1 MNKENIDII
10 KAEGELVEL
19 YADEIPELAW
29 STGPASYEYYMK
41 RRSLF
46 DAWVQRLWRAPGT
59 IFSSDSATLS
69 IEEGK
74 LLGVAI
80 AFNGGKYRERIR
92 AGGPLW
98 EEMLKAD
105 EVTTEEIAGVTER
118 AKLASWLNPVIYS
131 NTFYIHAL
139 AVKPEGRGKG
149 VGYSMMEYLFEEA
162 KEIDYQEFQLDVLSD
177 NPAVGFYRSLGLEVL
192 AETKAPKPAEFGVP
206 IEFRMGKLLTKKTR
220 SRV

>member
-46 DAWVQRLWRAPGT
+46 DAWVKRLWRTPGT

-139 AVKPEGRGKG
+139 AVKPEARGKG

-162 KEIDYQEFQLDVLSD
+162 KELGYQEFQLDVLSD

-206 IEFRMGKLLTKKTR
+206 IEFRMGKLLN
-220 SRV
+220 

>member
-10 KAEGELVEL
+10 KAEGKLVEL

-29 STGPASYEYYMK
+29 STGPVSYEYYMK

-46 DAWVQRLWRAPGT
+46 DAWVQRLWRTPGT
-59 IFSSDSATLS
+59 LFSADSAILS
-69 IEEGK
+69 IKEGK

-131 NTFYIHAL
+131 NTFYVHAL
-139 AVKPEGRGKG
+139 AVKQEARGKG

-162 KEIDYQEFQLDVLSD
+162 KELGYQEFQLDVLSD

-206 IEFRMGKLLTKKTR
+206 IEFRMGKLLN
-220 SRV
+220 

>member
-1 MNKENIDII
+1 MNKDNIDII

-59 IFSSDSATLS
+59 IFSSDSTILS

-92 AGGPLW
+92 AGGPIW
-98 EEMLKAD
+98 EEMLKAK

-131 NTFYIHAL
+131 NTFYVHAL
-139 AVKPEGRGKG
+139 AVKPEARGKG
-149 VGYSMMEYLFEEA
+149 VGYSMMEYLFDEA
-162 KEIDYQEFQLDVLSD
+162 KDLGYQEFQLDVLSD

-192 AETKAPKPAEFGVP
+192 AETRAPKPAEFGVP
-206 IEFRMGKLLTKKTR
+206 VEYRMGKLLD
-220 SRV
+220 

>member
-1 MNKENIDII
+1 MSKENIDII

-59 IFSSDSATLS
+59 IFSSDSTILS

-92 AGGPLW
+92 AGGPIW
-98 EEMLKAD
+98 EEMLKAK

-131 NTFYIHAL
+131 NTFYVHAL
-139 AVKPEGRGKG
+139 AVKPEARGKG
-149 VGYSMMEYLFEEA
+149 VGYSMMEYLFDEA
-162 KEIDYQEFQLDVLSD
+162 KDLGYQEFQLDVLSD

-192 AETKAPKPAEFGVP
+192 AETRAPKPAEFGVP
-206 IEFRMGKLLTKKTR
+206 VEYRMGKLLD
-220 SRV
+220 

>member
-46 DAWVQRLWRAPGT
+46 DAWVQRLWRASGT
-59 IFSSDSATLS
+59 IFSSDSTILS

-92 AGGPLW
+92 AGGPIW
-98 EEMLKAD
+98 EEMLKAK

-131 NTFYIHAL
+131 NTFYVHAL
-139 AVKPEGRGKG
+139 AVKPEARGKG
-149 VGYSMMEYLFEEA
+149 VGYSMMEYLFDEA
-162 KEIDYQEFQLDVLSD
+162 KELGYQEFQLDVLSD

-192 AETKAPKPAEFGVP
+192 VETRAPKPAEFGVP
-206 IEFRMGKLLTKKTR
+206 VEYRMGKLLD
-220 SRV
+220 

>member
-29 STGPASYEYYMK
+29 STGPVSYEYYMK

-46 DAWVQRLWRAPGT
+46 DAWVQRLWRTPGT
-59 IFSSDSATLS
+59 LFSSDSAILS
-69 IEEGK
+69 IEKGE

-131 NTFYIHAL
+131 NTYYVHAL
-139 AVKPEGRGKG
+139 AVKPEARGKG
-149 VGYSMMEYLFEEA
+149 VGYSMMEYLFEEV
-162 KEIDYQEFQLDVLSD
+162 KELGYQEFQLDVLSD

-206 IEFRMGKLLTKKTR
+206 IEFRMGKLLN
-220 SRV
+220 

>member
-1 MNKENIDII
+1 MNKENIDIT

-29 STGPASYEYYMK
+29 STGPVSYEYYMK

-46 DAWVQRLWRAPGT
+46 DAWVQRLWRTPGT
-59 IFSSDSATLS
+59 LFSSDSAILS
-69 IEEGK
+69 IEEGE

-131 NTFYIHAL
+131 NTFYVHAL
-139 AVKPEGRGKG
+139 AVKPEARGKG

-162 KEIDYQEFQLDVLSD
+162 KELGYQEFQLDVLSD

-206 IEFRMGKLLTKKTR
+206 IEFRMGKLLN
-220 SRV
+220 

>member
-1 MNKENIDII
+1 MNIENIDII
-10 KAEGELVEL
+10 KAQGELVEL

-46 DAWVQRLWRAPGT
+46 DAWVQRLWRAQGT
-59 IFSSDSATLS
+59 IFSSDSAILS

-92 AGGPLW
+92 AGGLLW

-131 NTFYIHAL
+131 NTFYVHAL
-139 AVKPEGRGKG
+139 AVKPEARGKG
-149 VGYSMMEYLFEEA
+149 VGYSMMECLFDEA
-162 KEIDYQEFQLDVLSD
+162 KELGYKEFQLDVLSD

-206 IEFRMGKLLTKKTR
+206 IEFRMGKLLN
-220 SRV
+220 

>member
-1 MNKENIDII
+1 MNKENIHII
-10 KAEGELVEL
+10 KAEGELVDL
-19 YADEIPELAW
+19 YVDEIPELAW

-46 DAWVQRLWRAPGT
+46 DAWVKRLWRAPST
-59 IFSSDSATLS
+59 IFSSDSTILS

-92 AGGPLW
+92 AGGPIW
-98 EEMLKAD
+98 EEMLKAK
-105 EVTTEEIAGVTER
+105 EVTTEEIAGVTKR

-131 NTFYIHAL
+131 NTFYVHAL
-139 AVKPEGRGKG
+139 AVKPEARGKG
-149 VGYSMMEYLFEEA
+149 VGYSMMEYLFDEA
-162 KEIDYQEFQLDVLSD
+162 KELGYQEFQLDVLSD

-192 AETKAPKPAEFGVP
+192 AETRAPKPAEFGVP
-206 IEFRMGKLLTKKTR
+206 VEYRMGKLLD
-220 SRV
+220 

>member
-10 KAEGELVEL
+10 KAEGELIEL

-29 STGPASYEYYMK
+29 STGSVSYEYYMK

-46 DAWVQRLWRAPGT
+46 DAWVQRLWRTPGT
-59 IFSSDSATLS
+59 LFSSDSAILS
-69 IEEGK
+69 IEKGE

-131 NTFYIHAL
+131 NTFYVHAL
-139 AVKPEGRGKG
+139 AVKPEARGKG

-162 KEIDYQEFQLDVLSD
+162 KELGYQEFQLDVLSD

-192 AETKAPKPAEFGVP
+192 AETRAPKPAEFGVP
-206 IEFRMGKLLTKKTR
+206 IEFRMGKLLN
-220 SRV
+220 

>member
-10 KAEGELVEL
+10 KAEGEFVEL

-29 STGPASYEYYMK
+29 STGPVSYEYYMK

-46 DAWVQRLWRAPGT
+46 DAWVQRLWRTPGT
-59 IFSSDSATLS
+59 LFSADSAILS
-69 IEEGK
+69 IKEGK

-131 NTFYIHAL
+131 NTFYVHAL
-139 AVKPEGRGKG
+139 AVKPEARGKG
-149 VGYSMMEYLFEEA
+149 VGYSIMEYLFEEA
-162 KEIDYQEFQLDVLSD
+162 KELGYQEFQLDVLSD

-192 AETKAPKPAEFGVP
+192 AETRAPKPADFGVP
-206 IEFRMGKLLTKKTR
+206 IEFRMGKLLD
-220 SRV
+220 

>member
-10 KAEGELVEL
+10 KAQGELVEL

-46 DAWVQRLWRAPGT
+46 DAWIQRLWRAPGT
-59 IFSSDSATLS
+59 IFSSDSAILS

-92 AGGPLW
+92 AGGLLW

-131 NTFYIHAL
+131 NTFYVHAL
-139 AVKPEGRGKG
+139 AVKPEARGKG
-149 VGYSMMEYLFEEA
+149 VGYSMMECLFDEA
-162 KEIDYQEFQLDVLSD
+162 KELGYQEFQLDVLSD

-206 IEFRMGKLLTKKTR
+206 IELRMGKLLN
-220 SRV
+220 

>member
-10 KAEGELVEL
+10 KAQGELVEL

-46 DAWVQRLWRAPGT
+46 DALVQRLWRAQGT
-59 IFSSDSATLS
+59 IFSSDSAILS

-92 AGGPLW
+92 AGGLLW

-131 NTFYIHAL
+131 NTFYVHAL
-139 AVKPEGRGKG
+139 AVKPEARGKG
-149 VGYSMMEYLFEEA
+149 VGYSMMECLFDEA
-162 KEIDYQEFQLDVLSD
+162 KELGYQEFQLDVLSD

-206 IEFRMGKLLTKKTR
+206 IELRMGKLLN
-220 SRV
+220 

>member
-1 MNKENIDII
+1 MKKENIDII

-19 YADEIPELAW
+19 YANEIPELAW
-29 STGPASYEYYMK
+29 STGPVSYEYYMK

-46 DAWVQRLWRAPGT
+46 DAWVQRLWRTPGT
-59 IFSSDSATLS
+59 LFSSDSAILS
-69 IEEGK
+69 IEEGE

-131 NTFYIHAL
+131 NTFYVHAL
-139 AVKPEGRGKG
+139 AVKPEARGKG

-162 KEIDYQEFQLDVLSD
+162 KELGYQEFQLDVLSD

-206 IEFRMGKLLTKKTR
+206 IEFRMGKLLN
-220 SRV
+220 

>member
-19 YADEIPELAW
+19 YAYEIPELAW
-29 STGPASYEYYMK
+29 STGPVSYEYYMK

-46 DAWVQRLWRAPGT
+46 DAWVQRLWRTPGT
-59 IFSSDSATLS
+59 LFSSDSAILS
-69 IEEGK
+69 IEEGE

-131 NTFYIHAL
+131 NTFYVHAL
-139 AVKPEGRGKG
+139 AVKPEARGKG

-162 KEIDYQEFQLDVLSD
+162 KELGYQEFQLDVLSD
-177 NPAVGFYRSLGLEVL
+177 NPAGGFYRSLGLEVL

-206 IEFRMGKLLTKKTR
+206 IEFRMGKLLN
-220 SRV
+220 

>member
-10 KAEGELVEL
+10 KAEGKLVEL

-29 STGPASYEYYMK
+29 STGPVSYEYYMK

-46 DAWVQRLWRAPGT
+46 DAWVQRLWRTPGT
-59 IFSSDSATLS
+59 LFSSDSAILS
-69 IEEGK
+69 IEEGE

-131 NTFYIHAL
+131 NTFYVHAL
-139 AVKPEGRGKG
+139 AVKPEARGRG

-162 KEIDYQEFQLDVLSD
+162 KELGYQEFQLDVLSD

-206 IEFRMGKLLTKKTR
+206 IEFRMGKLLN
-220 SRV
+220 

>member
-1 MNKENIDII
+1 MKKENIDII

-29 STGPASYEYYMK
+29 STGPVSYEYYMK

-46 DAWVQRLWRAPGT
+46 DAWVQRLWRTPGT
-59 IFSSDSATLS
+59 LFSSDSAILS
-69 IEEGK
+69 IEEGE

-131 NTFYIHAL
+131 NTFYVHAL
-139 AVKPEGRGKG
+139 AVKPEARGKG

-162 KEIDYQEFQLDVLSD
+162 KELGYQEFQLDVLSD

-206 IEFRMGKLLTKKTR
+206 IEFRMGKLLN
-220 SRV
+220 

>member
-1 MNKENIDII
+1 MNKDNIDII

-46 DAWVQRLWRAPGT
+46 DAWVQRLWRASGT
-59 IFSSDSATLS
+59 IFSSDSAILS

-131 NTFYIHAL
+131 NTFYVHAL
-139 AVKPEGRGKG
+139 AVKPEARGKG
-149 VGYSMMEYLFEEA
+149 VGYSMMECLFDEA
-162 KEIDYQEFQLDVLSD
+162 KEIGYQELQLDVLSD

-206 IEFRMGKLLTKKTR
+206 IEFRMGKLLN
-220 SRV
+220 

>member
-1 MNKENIDII
+1 MNKENIDIT
-10 KAEGELVEL
+10 KAEGELVKL

-29 STGPASYEYYMK
+29 STGPVSYEYYMK

-46 DAWVQRLWRAPGT
+46 DAWVQRLWRTPGT
-59 IFSSDSATLS
+59 LFSADSAILS
-69 IEEGK
+69 IKEGK

-131 NTFYIHAL
+131 NTFYVHAL
-139 AVKPEGRGKG
+139 AVKPEARGKG
-149 VGYSMMEYLFEEA
+149 VGYSMMECLFDEA
-162 KEIDYQEFQLDVLSD
+162 KELGYQEFQLDVLSD

-206 IEFRMGKLLTKKTR
+206 IEFRMGKLLN
-220 SRV
+220 

>member
-1 MNKENIDII
+1 MKKENIDII

-19 YADEIPELAW
+19 YANEIPELAW
-29 STGPASYEYYMK
+29 STGPVSYEYYMK

-46 DAWVQRLWRAPGT
+46 DAWVQRLWRTPGT
-59 IFSSDSATLS
+59 LFSADSAILS
-69 IEEGK
+69 IKEGK

-131 NTFYIHAL
+131 NTFYVHAL
-139 AVKPEGRGKG
+139 AVKQEARGKG

-162 KEIDYQEFQLDVLSD
+162 KELGYQEFQLDVLSD

-206 IEFRMGKLLTKKTR
+206 IEFRMGKLLN
-220 SRV
+220 

>member
-29 STGPASYEYYMK
+29 STGPVSYEYYMK

-46 DAWVQRLWRAPGT
+46 DAWVQRLWRTPGT
-59 IFSSDSATLS
+59 LFSADSAILS
-69 IEEGK
+69 IKEGK

-131 NTFYIHAL
+131 NTFYVHAL
-139 AVKPEGRGKG
+139 AVKPEARGKG

-162 KEIDYQEFQLDVLSD
+162 KELGYQEFQLDVLSD
-177 NPAVGFYRSLGLEVL
+177 NPAVGFYHSLGLEVL
-192 AETKAPKPAEFGVP
+192 DETKAPKPAEFGVP
-206 IEFRMGKLLTKKTR
+206 IEFRMGKLLN
-220 SRV
+220 

>member
-10 KAEGELVEL
+10 KAEGELEEL
-19 YADEIPELAW
+19 YADEIPQLAW
-29 STGPASYEYYMK
+29 STGPVSYEYYMK

-46 DAWVQRLWRAPGT
+46 DAWVQRLWRTPGT
-59 IFSSDSATLS
+59 LFSSDSAILS
-69 IEEGK
+69 IEEGE

-131 NTFYIHAL
+131 NTFYVHAL
-139 AVKPEGRGKG
+139 AVKPEARGKG

-162 KEIDYQEFQLDVLSD
+162 KELGYQEFQLDVLSD

-206 IEFRMGKLLTKKTR
+206 IEFRMGKLLN
-220 SRV
+220 

>member
-46 DAWVQRLWRAPGT
+46 DAWVQRLWRTPGT
-59 IFSSDSATLS
+59 LFSSDSAILS
-69 IEEGK
+69 IEEGE

-131 NTFYIHAL
+131 NTFYVHAL
-139 AVKPEGRGKG
+139 AVKPEARFKG
-149 VGYSMMEYLFEEA
+149 VCYSMMEYLFDEA
-162 KEIDYQEFQLDVLSD
+162 KELGYQEFQLDVLSD

-192 AETKAPKPAEFGVP
+192 ADTKAPKPAEFGVP
-206 IEFRMGKLLTKKTR
+206 IEFRMGKLLN
-220 SRV
+220 

>member
-19 YADEIPELAW
+19 YANEIPELAW
-29 STGPASYEYYMK
+29 STGPVSYEYYMK

-46 DAWVQRLWRAPGT
+46 DAWVQRLWRTPGT
-59 IFSSDSATLS
+59 LFSADSAILS
-69 IEEGK
+69 IKEGK

-105 EVTTEEIAGVTER
+105 EVTTEEIPGVTER

-131 NTFYIHAL
+131 NTFYVHAL
-139 AVKPEGRGKG
+139 AVKPEARCKG
-149 VGYSMMEYLFEEA
+149 VGYSMMECLFDEA
-162 KEIDYQEFQLDVLSD
+162 KELGYQEFQLDVLSD
-177 NPAVGFYRSLGLEVL
+177 KPAVGFYRSLGVEIL
-192 AETKAPKPAEFGVP
+192 ADTKAPKPAEFGVP
-206 IEFRMGKLLTKKTR
+206 IEFRMGKILN
-220 SRV
+220 

>member
-10 KAEGELVEL
+10 KAEGKLVEL

-29 STGPASYEYYMK
+29 STGPVSYEYYMK

-46 DAWVQRLWRAPGT
+46 DAWVQRLWRTPGT
-59 IFSSDSATLS
+59 LFSSDSAILS
-69 IEEGK
+69 IEEGE

-131 NTFYIHAL
+131 NTFYVHAL
-139 AVKPEGRGKG
+139 AVKPEARGKG

-162 KEIDYQEFQLDVLSD
+162 KELGYQEFQLDVLSD

-206 IEFRMGKLLTKKTR
+206 IEFRMGKLLN
-220 SRV
+220 

>member
-29 STGPASYEYYMK
+29 STGPVSYEYYMK

-46 DAWVQRLWRAPGT
+46 DACVQRLWRTPGT
-59 IFSSDSATLS
+59 LFSSDSAILS

-131 NTFYIHAL
+131 NTFYVHAL
-139 AVKPEGRGKG
+139 AVKPEARGKG

-162 KEIDYQEFQLDVLSD
+162 KELGYQEFQLDVLSD

-206 IEFRMGKLLTKKTR
+206 IEFRMCKLLN
-220 SRV
+220 

>member
-1 MNKENIDII
+1 MNKNNIDII

-46 DAWVQRLWRAPGT
+46 DAWVQRLWRTPGT
-59 IFSSDSATLS
+59 LFSSDSAILS
-69 IEEGK
+69 IEEGE

-131 NTFYIHAL
+131 NTFYVHAL
-139 AVKPEGRGKG
+139 AVKPEARGKG

-162 KEIDYQEFQLDVLSD
+162 KKLGYQEFQLDVLSD

-206 IEFRMGKLLTKKTR
+206 IEFRMSKLLN
-220 SRV
+220 

>member
-1 MNKENIDII
+1 MKKENFDIV
-10 KAEGELVEL
+10 KAEGELIEL
-19 YADEIPELAW
+19 HADEIPELAW
-29 STGPASYEYYMK
+29 STGPVSYEYYMK

-59 IFSSDSATLS
+59 IFSADSAILS

-98 EEMLKAD
+98 EEMLRAE
-105 EVTTEEIAGVTER
+105 EVTTEEIVGVAER
-118 AKLASWLNPVIYS
+118 AKLASWLNPIIHS
-131 NTFYIHAL
+131 NTFYVHAL
-139 AVKPEGRGKG
+139 AVKPEARGKR
-149 VGYSMMEYLFEEA
+149 VGYSMMEYLFDEA
-162 KEIDYQEFQLDVLSD
+162 KELGYQEFQLDVLSD

-192 AETKAPKPAEFGVP
+192 AETRAPKPAEFGVP
-206 IEFRMGKLLTKKTR
+206 VEFRMGKLLD
-220 SRV
+220 

>member
-29 STGPASYEYYMK
+29 STGPVSYEYYMK

-46 DAWVQRLWRAPGT
+46 DAWVQRLWRAPST
-59 IFSSDSATLS
+59 IFSSDSTILS
-69 IEEGK
+69 VEEGK

-131 NTFYIHAL
+131 NTFYVHAL
-139 AVKPEGRGKG
+139 AVKPEARGKG

-162 KEIDYQEFQLDVLSD
+162 KELGYQEFQLDVLSD

-192 AETKAPKPAEFGVP
+192 AETRAPKPAEFGVP
-206 IEFRMGKLLTKKTR
+206 VEYRMGKLLD
-220 SRV
+220 

>member
-1 MNKENIDII
+1 MNKDNIDII

-29 STGPASYEYYMK
+29 STGPVSYEYYMK

-46 DAWVQRLWRAPGT
+46 DAWVQRLWRTPGT
-59 IFSSDSATLS
+59 LFSSDSAILS
-69 IEEGK
+69 IEEGE

-131 NTFYIHAL
+131 NTFYVHAL
-139 AVKPEGRGKG
+139 AVKPEARGKG

-162 KEIDYQEFQLDVLSD
+162 KELGYQEFQLDVLSD

-206 IEFRMGKLLTKKTR
+206 IEFRMGKLLN
-220 SRV
+220 

>member
-1 MNKENIDII
+1 MHKDDINIV
-10 KAEGELVEL
+10 KSEGELIEL

-46 DAWVQRLWRAPGT
+46 DAWVQRLWRVPGT
-59 IFSSDSATLS
+59 IFSADSTILC
-69 IEEGK
+69 IRDGK

-98 EEMLKAD
+98 EEMLKAE
-105 EVTTEEIAGVTER
+105 EVTTEEIAGVIER
-118 AKLASWLNPVIYS
+118 AKLASWLNPVIHS
-131 NTFYIHAL
+131 NTFYVHAL
-139 AVKPEGRGKG
+139 AVKPEARGQRI
-149 VGYSMMEYLFEEA
+149 GYLMMEYLFNKA
-162 KEIDYQEFQLDVLSD
+162 KELGYQEFQLDVLSD

-192 AETKAPKPAEFGVP
+192 AETRAPKPAESGVP
-206 IEFRMGKLLTKKTR
+206 IEFRMGKLID
-220 SRV
+220 